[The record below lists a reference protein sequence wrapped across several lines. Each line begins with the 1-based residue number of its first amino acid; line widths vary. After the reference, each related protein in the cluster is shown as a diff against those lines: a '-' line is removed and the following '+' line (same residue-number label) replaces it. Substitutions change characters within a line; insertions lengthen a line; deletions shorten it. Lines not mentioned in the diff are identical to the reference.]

1 MQDRLLFLSVLCGF
15 SSFCCSV
22 TSEIVST
29 TNRRRSGILSPPTKE
44 TVQRGGPRVGQL
56 SLAKH
61 LPASHS
67 TRGDRA
73 SHLAAHYRP
82 WQNLPGASAPAPA
95 ARDGVGELSFA
106 PLYDRRGA
114 LWRAGPRVRR
124 QGLPGQT

>member
-29 TNRRRSGILSPPTKE
+29 TNRRRSGIPSPPTKE

-67 TRGDRA
+67 TRGDLA

-82 WQNLPGASAPAPA
+82 LKTLPGASAPAPA
-95 ARDGVGELSFA
+95 PHDGWCDFSCH
-106 PLYDRRGA
+106 PLYVRRGS
-114 LWRAGPRVRR
+114 L
-124 QGLPGQT
+124 